1 MGQWLEINQWIFMG
15 RKPRFYSLGISIP
28 LSKFASSYISILYCE
43 AIISGSRIICGPRQY
58 YDLYSCQEQFHK
70 KFSRGREG
78 GGVWYLGVAES
89 VGYTRGRYYVC
100 SLVSLMYNDIFLSL
114 FYLERQL
121 LAIKMK

>member
-78 GGVWYLGVAES
+78 GGGGSGTLGLQNLWGIHA
-89 VGYTRGRYYVC
+89 
-100 SLVSLMYNDIFLSL
+100 D
-114 FYLERQL
+114 
-121 LAIKMK
+121 AITFVHWCH